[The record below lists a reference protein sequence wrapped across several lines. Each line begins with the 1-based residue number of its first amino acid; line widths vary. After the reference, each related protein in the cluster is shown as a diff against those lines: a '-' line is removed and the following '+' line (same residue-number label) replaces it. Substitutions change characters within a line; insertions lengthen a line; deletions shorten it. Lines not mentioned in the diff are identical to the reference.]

1 MSSYEWLNVK
11 GEFFVELDLIGDTV
25 IEISY
30 ETGKVPGI
38 NADMVSNTESAYE
51 LVIEFLSSGFYDEGR
66 THGDPGNCYPPD
78 GDEDRELSRAY
89 ILEYKKGYEA
99 KQTALSPEKSK
110 ILFDH
115 FEALIDEVELP
126 DMEEDY

>member
-1 MSSYEWLNVK
+1 MSSYEWSNVK

-66 THGDPGNCYPPD
+66 SHGDPGNCYPPD

-89 ILEYKKGYEA
+89 N
-99 KQTALSPEKSK
+99 EKSK